1 MCYLSFVTQSL
12 PASHLVSLTELK
24 TEVHQVLHPDEAV
37 SILVTDVEN
46 LLEPPQKLYELFL
59 FGKGTSFHYTGFA
72 LHTHTQ
78 LIFWFSS
85 IKRTVRHRLRRSP
98 SPSQPSAPPDRLV
111 PLLLYKQHGTL
122 KRREECRKYATT
134 YEFVTRHYVTG
145 QLLIH
150 NPGVL
155 SLSSRF

>member
-72 LHTHTQ
+72 LHTHTAYILVFLNQ
-78 LIFWFSS
+78 TDCKTPTPTVAITIPAFSS
-85 IKRTVRHRLRRSP
+85 AGPTGTATVIQAARHAQEARWVSEIRDDLRVRHEALRHRPVANS
-98 SPSQPSAPPDRLV
+98 
-111 PLLLYKQHGTL
+111 
-122 KRREECRKYATT
+122 
-134 YEFVTRHYVTG
+134 
-145 QLLIH
+145 
-150 NPGVL
+150 
-155 SLSSRF
+155 